1 MLYQKEFLKIKEI
14 YTDLPE
20 AHRQVAQ
27 IISSLPVAAMAL
39 FGLTLM
45 PFGIIGLGTVFMIGL
60 LATPAAMAM
69 MGVCIPCGEQTGLE
83 GLKAW
88 VAVITGKEDAPAVLT
103 PESFTGQPVQMAAA
117 ANDAEPAGL
126 SKAQTEAA

>member
-1 MLYQKEFLKIKEI
+1 MLYQKEFLKIKKI

-20 AHRQVAQ
+20 AQRETAQ

-45 PFGIIGLGTVFMIGL
+45 PFGIIGLGTVLLIGI
-60 LATPAAMAM
+60 LATLASMAIM
-69 MGVCIPCGEQTGLE
+69 ALCIPCGEKAGME

-88 VAVITGKEDAPAVLT
+88 AAVITGREEAPAALT
-103 PESFTGQPVQMAAA
+103 PESFTGTPVQMAAA
-117 ANDAEPAGL
+117 ANDAAPVSL
-126 SKAQTEAA
+126 SKVEAEAA